1 MRPLLSSSSSA
12 LCVDCTPNRSGQRIV
27 VALFV
32 LAFTTAVIMLWRS
45 LLDYTDD
52 AFIASMLVALAGV
65 TFVPPAAKLY
75 RS

>member
-1 MRPLLSSSSSA
+1 M
-12 LCVDCTPNRSGQRIV
+12 
-27 VALFV
+27 ALFV